1 MTIDTRVMTGLPS
14 LLSSGVTEMNYEV
27 PQPGDWLQSRREG
40 LTGLALGLDWPRNQP
55 IDFKSMFWS
64 KPKPFYQIHV
74 TETDQPARWD
84 PHSVLSDWKVIRAK
98 NPGRKNPPWVAVG
111 KELYD
116 EQGGSVS
123 IYDVRGSWVMVVGSL
138 GEISPGLYPWNDFV
152 GIYKIA
158 DLPFR
163 PKLNRLERAAFL
175 T

>member
-1 MTIDTRVMTGLPS
+1 MKYD
-14 LLSSGVTEMNYEV
+14 YEV

-55 IDFKSMFWS
+55 IDFKSMFLS
-64 KPKPFYQIHV
+64 KPKPIYRIHV

-84 PHSVLSDWKVIRAK
+84 PHSVLSNWKVIRAK
-98 NPGRKNPPWVAVG
+98 NPGRKNPPWVAAGV
-111 KELYD
+111 ELYD
-116 EQGGSVS
+116 EDGLPLT

-138 GEISPGLYPWNDFV
+138 EDPCRLYPWNDFV
-152 GIYKIA
+152 GIYKVK